1 MTSFQQREIDRQQRQ
16 YETRDRL
23 DQAAREAAALA
34 GLLGV
39 EAQLLAM
46 SEQYKA
52 LKAAGDDDAATAV
65 RRAAAAIYA
74 TLEGDRHAH

>member
-23 DQAAREAAALA
+23 DQAAREAAALR
-34 GLLGV
+34 GELGPV
-39 EAQLLAM
+39 AQLTAM

-52 LKAAGDDDAATAV
+52 LKAAGRDDEARAL

-74 TLEGDRHAH
+74 TLEGNHE